1 MHAAHHPTM
10 PSRSTTSNASYQPS
24 QLAPQPTGYHGVG
37 PMRATP
43 TGAAWDDGLPR
54 PLSIARRNFEDRQS
68 SPSPL
73 GRSASQRDQG
83 SRSRS
88 NLGSANSSQQNLPS
102 SNGTSPMLS
111 QREVSATTG
120 SKDESNVNN
129 PFEAGNRFDSR
140 SQQSPLQ
147 PTFQADATNVNNPF
161 ERVNRFDQPASMQQ
175 YRTQSQG
182 ATGFSTQLPQQSNI
196 NNPFESGNRFD
207 QPRMSVPQAVPSSN
221 NPFEAYGGAQQPMA
235 PIAEGKTPAGEK
247 DMSEWW
253 R

>member
-10 PSRSTTSNASYQPS
+10 PSRSSTTNPGYQTS
-24 QLAPQPTGYHGVG
+24 QLAAQPTGYHGVG
-37 PMRATP
+37 PMRPTP

-54 PLSIARRNFEDRQS
+54 PLSIARRNLEDRQS

-73 GRSASQRDQG
+73 GRSSSQRDQG

-88 NLGSANSSQQNLPS
+88 NLGSANSSQQHLPS

-111 QREVSATTG
+111 QREVSATRG

-129 PFEAGNRFDSR
+129 PFEAGNRFDISTR
-140 SQQSPLQ
+140 SQQSPMQ
-147 PTFQADATNVNNPF
+147 PTFQPDNTNANNPF
-161 ERVNRFDQPASMQQ
+161 ERVNRFDQPAPIQQ

-182 ATGFSTQLPQQSNI
+182 ATGFPTQQQSNI

-207 QPRMSVPQAVPSSN
+207 QPRMSIPQTVPSSN
-221 NPFEAYGGAQQPMA
+221 NPFEAYTGGQQPMA
-235 PIAEGKTPAGEK
+235 SIAEGKTPAGEK

-253 R
+253 K